1 MDAER
6 LGQQLR
12 AAREA
17 QDLTLDEVAQVT
29 RIRAKFLTAFETGH
43 YEDLPGVV
51 QARGFLRNYARFLR
65 LDEEATVALFD
76 RALASSTTRP
86 QWKPR
91 GEPTRPVS
99 PAVPL
104 VVEPPPDEGEP
115 QIAHSSVSRGRGRRL
130 AVLVGILAGIVALV
144 VVCVVGAP
152 LVERVLTEQVGQD
165 EPNFLDVLPTVPSVT
180 PSFTFI
186 PSATPLPGQQI
197 AMLGPPITD
206 RVVITAAAMQRTWVR
221 IIADGVVAFEGL
233 VEPGETLR
241 YEAAQTLRLQ
251 VSNGAGLDVVFNN
264 LPQGVLGLR
273 GQAVD
278 RTFTP
283 DLALTPTVAL
293 PPTATPTP
301 PPLPGLDSG
310 AVTALP
316 VPGGDVSGEATPTPL
331 LPPGVEPPTA
341 APGVDIQ
348 APPATP
354 TPLIAATPTRTPT
367 PTVTPSVTP
376 TPSPTAI
383 LPPRL
388 TSTPTISAQKP

>member
-1 MDAER
+1 MDAEQ

-65 LDEEATVALFD
+65 LDEEATLALFD

-86 QWKPR
+86 HWKPR

-104 VVEPPPDEGEP
+104 VIEPPPYESESE
-115 QIAHSSVSRGRGRRL
+115 ITLNSVPRGRGRRL
-130 AVLVGILAGIVALV
+130 AVLVSILAGIVALV
-144 VVCVVGAP
+144 MACMVGAP
-152 LVERVLTEQVGQD
+152 LVERVLTEQVGQGGPD
-165 EPNFLDVLPTVPSVT
+165 FLDVLPTVPSVT
-180 PSFTFI
+180 PSFTFV
-186 PSATPLPGQQI
+186 PSATPLPGQQV
-197 AMLGPPITD
+197 AVPGPPITD
-206 RVVITAAAMQRTWVR
+206 RVVIAAAAVQRTWVR

-251 VSNGAGLDVVFNN
+251 ASNGAGLDVVFNN

-283 DLALTPTVAL
+283 ELALTPTVAL
-293 PPTATPTP
+293 SPTATPTP

-310 AVTALP
+310 EVTALP
-316 VPGGDVSGEATPTPL
+316 VPGENAAGDATPTPL
-331 LPPGVEPPTA
+331 LPPGVTFPTA
-341 APGVDIQ
+341 TPGASAQ
-348 APPATP
+348 QPPATP
-354 TPLIAATPTRTPT
+354 TPLVATTPTRTPT
-367 PTVTPSVTP
+367 PTVTPSITP

-388 TSTPTISAQKP
+388 TSTPTISSRKP

>member
-17 QDLTLDEVAQVT
+17 QDLTLDEVAQIT
-29 RIRAKFLTAFETGH
+29 RIRVKFLSAFETGR
-43 YEDLPGVV
+43 YADLPGVV

-65 LDEEATVALFD
+65 LDEEATLALFE

-86 QWKPR
+86 HWKPR

-104 VVEPPPDEGEP
+104 VVEPPPDEDEP
-115 QIAHSSVSRGRGRRL
+115 PIPLSGVARGRGRRL
-130 AVLVGILAGIVALV
+130 AVLLGSLGGIVALAAA
-144 VVCVVGAP
+144 CVVGAP
-152 LVERVLTEQVGQD
+152 LVERVLTEQVGQGGPD
-165 EPNFLDVLPTVPSVT
+165 FLDVLPTVPSVT

-197 AMLGPPITD
+197 AALGPPITD
-206 RVVITAAAMQRTWVR
+206 RVVIVAAAVQRTWVR
-221 IIADGVVAFEGL
+221 IIADGVVTFEGL

-241 YEAAQTLRLQ
+241 YEATQMLRLQ
-251 VSNGAGLDVVFNN
+251 ASNGAGLDVVFNN

-273 GQAVD
+273 GQAID

-293 PPTATPTP
+293 SPTATSTP

-310 AVTALP
+310 EVTPLA
-316 VPGGDVSGEATPTPL
+316 VPGADAAGNATPTPL
-331 LPPGVEPPTA
+331 LPPGVEPTG
-341 APGVDIQ
+341 APGAEAQ
-348 APPATP
+348 PPPATP

-367 PTVTPSVTP
+367 PTVTPSITP

-388 TSTPTISAQKP
+388 TSTPTISTQKP